1 MNWWF
6 DITGLDGWWSV
17 IICLTGKKL
26 SLEMWIEE
34 DKMDYERSEGV
45 ISGTRVRPSTWNLY
59 CCPVPLLLLFKTFAI
74 FSEYHLSKR
83 NSTGLSEA
91 RFCEVLRNM
100 SRCSLR
106 SKVRMRCWGRRKSMS
121 GEIVQISWSNRRLL
135 ENWLT
140 WYLPVAIHLFL
151 NILHITLFHRH
162 EPREWESVGKI
173 IVLFSTLTSHIH
185 RWCGV
190 DKRLLTDVYRF
201 IFNHSP

>member
-6 DITGLDGWWSV
+6 DIITGLDGWWSV

-45 ISGTRVRPSTWNLY
+45 ISGTRIRPSTWNLY

-91 RFCEVLRNM
+91 QFCEVLRNM

-106 SKVRMRCWGRRKSMS
+106 SKVRMRCWGRQKSMS

-140 WYLPVAIHLFL
+140 WYLPVAYISFL
-151 NILHITLFHRH
+151 TFFTLLPYFTDTSPESGKAWARSSFSSRH
-162 EPREWESVGKI
+162 
-173 IVLFSTLTSHIH
+173 SHPI
-185 RWCGV
+185 
-190 DKRLLTDVYRF
+190 F
-201 IFNHSP
+201 IGGAV